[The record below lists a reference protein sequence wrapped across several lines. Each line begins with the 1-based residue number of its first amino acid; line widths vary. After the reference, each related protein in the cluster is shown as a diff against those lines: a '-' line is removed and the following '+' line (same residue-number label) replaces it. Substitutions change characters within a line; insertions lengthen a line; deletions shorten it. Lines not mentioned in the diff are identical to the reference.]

1 MAGIVTV
8 ACKHPSGLH
17 LDLEAADGT
26 KARVT
31 LKGNAVPFGVP
42 SYLIGGYAMTE
53 VDADH
58 WAAWLEKYKD
68 SSLVKDRII
77 FAQPKRSNAEAQAKD
92 QAEVPAIAEPVDPT
106 TVRGVTEAGAE

>member
-1 MAGIVTV
+1 MAGTVTV

-17 LDLEAADGT
+17 LDLEAVDGT
-26 KARVT
+26 KTRAT

-42 SYLIGGYAMTE
+42 SYLVGGYALTE

-68 SSLVKDRII
+68 SSLIKDRII

-92 QAEVPAIAEPVDPT
+92 QAEVPALSQPVKPT
-106 TVRGVTEAGAE
+106 DIRGVTEAGAE